1 MRSKNYLLEKTPPP
15 VKFKTGT
22 LVKGIPFASD
32 YFQHPMVGIILYES
46 DRSNW
51 WGETYTRWYK
61 ILAEN
66 GKIVE
71 EVETYI
77 DAI

>member
-1 MRSKNYLLEKTPPP
+1 MKPPP
-15 VKFKTGT
+15 PKFSRGA

-32 YFQHPMVGIILYES
+32 YIQYSMVGMIISES

-51 WGETYTRWYK
+51 WGDDYTRWYK

-71 EVETYI
+71 EVEKYL

>member
-1 MRSKNYLLEKTPPP
+1 M
-15 VKFKTGT
+15 
-22 LVKGIPFASD
+22 I
-32 YFQHPMVGIILYES
+32 GIIIRES

-51 WGETYTRWYK
+51 WGDSYTRWYV

-71 EVETYI
+71 EVEKYI
-77 DAI
+77 EPISSTNKVR

>member
-1 MRSKNYLLEKTPPP
+1 MKPPP
-15 VKFKTGT
+15 PKFANGT
-22 LVKGIPFASD
+22 LVRGIPFASN
-32 YFQHPMVGIILYES
+32 YIQHPMLGIIICES
-46 DRSNW
+46 ERSNW
-51 WGETYTRWYK
+51 WGEDYTRWYK

-71 EVETYI
+71 EVEKYI

>member
-1 MRSKNYLLEKTPPP
+1 MLKPPP
-15 VKFKTGT
+15 PKFSSGT
-22 LVKGIPFASD
+22 LVVGAS
-32 YFQHPMVGIILYES
+32 YASEYVQYPIKGIILRES
-46 DRSNW
+46 ERSNW
-51 WGETYTRWYK
+51 WGDVYTRWYE

-71 EVETYI
+71 EVEKYL

>member
-1 MRSKNYLLEKTPPP
+1 MSTTLQPPLKFP
-15 VKFKTGT
+15 VGT
-22 LVKGIPFASD
+22 LVRGVPFSGT
-32 YFQHPMVGIILYES
+32 FLQHPMKGIILCES

-51 WGETYTRWYK
+51 WGDTYTRWYK
-61 ILAEN
+61 ILTEN

-71 EVETYI
+71 EVEKYL

>member
-1 MRSKNYLLEKTPPP
+1 MLKPPQP
-15 VKFKTGT
+15 RFKTGDF
-22 LVKGIPFASD
+22 VVGIPYVSE
-32 YFQHPMVGIILYES
+32 YVQHAMRGIVLEES

-51 WGETYTRWYK
+51 WGDTYTRWYK

-66 GKIVE
+66 GKVVE
-71 EVETYI
+71 EVEKYL

>member
-1 MRSKNYLLEKTPPP
+1 MKPPP
-15 VKFKTGT
+15 PKFIQGT
-22 LVKGIPFASD
+22 LVQGIPFANN
-32 YFQHPMVGIILYES
+32 YVQHPMLGIILSES

-51 WGETYTRWYK
+51 WGNEYTRWYK

-71 EVETYI
+71 EVERYL

>member
-1 MRSKNYLLEKTPPP
+1 MKPPP
-15 VKFKTGT
+15 PKFSRGT
-22 LVKGIPFASD
+22 LVKGIPFAGD
-32 YFQHPMVGIILYES
+32 YIQYSMVGIIICES
-46 DRSNW
+46 GRSNW
-51 WGETYTRWYK
+51 WGDDYTRWYK

-71 EVETYI
+71 EVEKYL